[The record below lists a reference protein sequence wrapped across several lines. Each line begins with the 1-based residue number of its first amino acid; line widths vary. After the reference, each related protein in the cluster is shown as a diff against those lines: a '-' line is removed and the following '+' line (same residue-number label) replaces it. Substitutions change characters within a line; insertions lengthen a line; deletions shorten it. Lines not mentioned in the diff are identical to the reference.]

1 MDGFKLSFIEYDQ
14 QLFLFIKIC
23 MREMCLFSLEKW
35 ISRQMNMLIVHCAQ
49 STYLKLKW

>member
-23 MREMCLFSLEKW
+23 MREMCLFGLEK
-35 ISRQMNMLIVHCAQ
+35 
-49 STYLKLKW
+49 